1 MECAGGE
8 TRGDDEGGGLS
19 GSSLGGDVE
28 GKVLVLTE
36 VKQGEGWNTGVS
48 YLICWVG

>member
-1 MECAGGE
+1 MQVVKLGVMM
-8 TRGDDEGGGLS
+8 RGGGLS

-36 VKQGEGWNTGVS
+36 VKQGGIRG
-48 YLICWVG
+48 